1 MCWNGE
7 KGQTLYDVCK
17 EKGLNMPEEEFKRKI
32 KCLDCLTMKTI
43 LENTPDDGSIQAF
56 SPTVVFPNWKTAQLK
71 DSFYAVRTKECPKCP
86 FLSGSKEKAAS
97 QLARLE
103 HDLFYS
109 GEGAAH
115 VP

>member
-17 EKGLNMPEEEFKRKI
+17 EKGLDMTEEEFDRKI
-32 KCLDCLTMKTI
+32 KCLNCLTKKTI
-43 LENTPDDGSIQAF
+43 LENIPDDEPIQAS
-56 SPTVVFPNWKTAQLK
+56 SPTVVFPIEKTSQLK
-71 DSFYAVRTKECPKCP
+71 DSFYAVRTKECSRCP
-86 FLSGSKEKAAS
+86 FLSGSKEEAAS

-103 HDLFYS
+103 HDLFYPE
-109 GEGAAH
+109 EGATH